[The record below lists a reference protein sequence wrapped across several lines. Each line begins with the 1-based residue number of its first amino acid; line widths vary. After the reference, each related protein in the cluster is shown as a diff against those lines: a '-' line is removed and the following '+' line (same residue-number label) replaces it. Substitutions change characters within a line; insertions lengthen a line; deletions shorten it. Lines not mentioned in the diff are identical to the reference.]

1 MNLPNRLTL
10 LRILLIPVILLF
22 LIPLPDWPSCQPW
35 NEFIATTGRLIAFL
49 LFAIASITDLVDGQI
64 ARKRNLV
71 TTLGQFLDPIADK
84 MLVVSVLI
92 ALVQLG
98 RVHALVTIIVIIREF
113 VITGIRLIAAEQGLV
128 IAAGNLGKAKTVSQ
142 ILAIL
147 LILIEDHLALLTSP
161 YLDGALIKGAADVL
175 LYISVILTLWSG
187 IDYLLSNRSL
197 LKS

>member
-147 LILIEDHLALLTSP
+147 LILIEDHLVLLTSP

-187 IDYLLSNRSL
+187 VDYLLSNRSL

>member
-128 IAAGNLGKAKTVSQ
+128 IAAGNLGKAKTVFQ

>member
-187 IDYLLSNRSL
+187 VDYLLSNRSL

>member
-1 MNLPNRLTL
+1 VNLPNRLTL

-187 IDYLLSNRSL
+187 VDYLLSNRSL

>member
-147 LILIEDHLALLTSP
+147 LILIEDHLVLLTSP